1 MTVKYTK
8 VNEQKLLTF
17 STKVLEKAG
26 VPTDDAAITAR
37 LLVNTDLRGIASHG
51 VAHLGPFYVKRIKDG
66 FIKLKPDIKTWSG
79 APATAVMDGDQGL
92 GFVVGYRAMQ
102 DAMARAKVTGIGA
115 VTVRN
120 TTHYGACSAYSL
132 LAIKENMIGFSC
144 TTGGLRAGVPGS
156 VGPVIGMNAM
166 SFAAPSGAEFPFC
179 LDMAT
184 TVVAAGKVEIA
195 RGQDSLFQKAGQLT
209 PKGNRLLTPK
219 KYATKGGSILL
230 LGGTPE
236 LGIYKGFG
244 LNIMVD
250 VLSSILAASVC
261 LPEILSQP
269 NSAGGCTH
277 FCCAIK
283 ISGFLPPEEFKKGMD
298 RMIEVYHGLPKAKG
312 VTNITIP
319 GELEWALEKERRK
332 NGIPLD
338 EEVIQS
344 LKDLSNEFKVDYDL
358 I

>member
-1 MTVKYTK
+1 MAVKYSK
-8 VNEQKLLTF
+8 VNEQKLLAF

-26 VPTDDAAITAR
+26 LPSEDAYIASR
-37 LLVNTDLRGIASHG
+37 LMVNTDLRGIASHG

-66 FIKLKPDIKTWSG
+66 FINLKPDIKTWSG
-79 APATAVMDGDQGL
+79 APATAVMDGDRAL
-92 GFVVGYRAMQ
+92 GFVVGYHAMQ
-102 DAMARAKVTGIGA
+102 DAITRANVTGIGA

-120 TTHYGACSAYSL
+120 TTHFGACSAYSL

-144 TTGGLRAGVPGS
+144 TTGGRRAGAPGS

-166 SFAAPSGAEFPFC
+166 SFAAPSGTEFPFC

-184 TVVAAGKVEIA
+184 TMVAHGKVEIA
-195 RGQDSLFQKAGQLT
+195 LRTGQAL
-209 PKGNRLLTPK
+209 PKGWAIDTEGKPITNPK
-219 KYATKGGSILL
+219 EVATKGGSMVL
-230 LGGTPE
+230 LGGTQE

-250 VLSSILAASVC
+250 VLCSTLAASLC
-261 LPEILSQP
+261 LPELFSQP
-269 NSAGGCTH
+269 NSTGACTH
-277 FCCAIK
+277 FCAAIK
-283 ISGFLPPEEFKKGMD
+283 IAGFIPPEEFKKGMD
-298 RMIEVYHGLPKAKG
+298 RMIAVYHGLPKAKG

-338 EEVIQS
+338 EEVMKS
-344 LKDLSNEFKVDYDL
+344 LKDLADEFKVDFDL